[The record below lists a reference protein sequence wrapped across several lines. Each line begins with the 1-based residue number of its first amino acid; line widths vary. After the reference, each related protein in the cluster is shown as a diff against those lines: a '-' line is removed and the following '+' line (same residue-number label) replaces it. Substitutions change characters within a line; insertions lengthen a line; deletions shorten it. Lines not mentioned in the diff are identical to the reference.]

1 MNKRTLNRT
10 VERFRRGDANAFDVI
25 YDATRVDVYYVILN
39 ILRDASLA
47 EDVMQDTYM
56 KMIEKLPEYEARGE
70 FKAWLMTLAKNLAL
84 NTYNRRKREIAVDYD
99 ESAPLFDVIYPDGE
113 KRYHVQALLEKL
125 EPVEREIVIRHALF
139 DEKHRVIAETLGMP
153 LGTVLWKYREAIK
166 KLRKEGGF
174 LDEK

>member
-1 MNKRTLNRT
+1 MTKRALNRT
-10 VERFRRGDANAFDVI
+10 VEAFRRGDPHAFDAL
-25 YDATRVDVYYVILN
+25 YEATRVDVYYLILN
-39 ILRDASLA
+39 ILRDEGLA

-84 NTYNRRKREIAVDYD
+84 NAYNRRKREIAVDYD
-99 ESAPLFDVIYPDGE
+99 ENAPLFEVIYPDSE
-113 KRYHVQALLEKL
+113 KRYLVQSLLEKL

-174 LDEK
+174 PGEK